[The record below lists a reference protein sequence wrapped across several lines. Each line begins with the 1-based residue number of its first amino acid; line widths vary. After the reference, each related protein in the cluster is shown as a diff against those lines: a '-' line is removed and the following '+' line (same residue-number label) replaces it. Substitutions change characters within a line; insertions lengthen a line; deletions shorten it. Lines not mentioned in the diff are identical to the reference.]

1 MKKLSIIL
9 CLISIALMGCAA
21 NNETISGTHNGY
33 GESEDRAV
41 QRLTLTDINVDNEY
55 ADGYAWMRL
64 STEEYS
70 SMDGMVNK
78 DGKVIAAIPTTDYVD
93 KEYEG
98 HSEFE
103 EGYAFLFFDTE
114 IHVLDT
120 KGDIISTQKIG
131 EDYRLAA
138 CGAGYMVI
146 ENHIHD
152 FDHNSYEYVIYN
164 PQGEEITRYIPSDGE
179 QHNVSNIGGGVFS
192 IDTETEDGKNT
203 NDIYFSKTN
212 KWVQER
218 VDDTIEDVD
227 ILFGDSEKRV
237 INCYKNNEG
246 GWITIVDKEGNVE
259 RFRLSIDPVK
269 TNAIV
274 AYSIVS
280 NNYCLIIDGGS
291 YDKSSISILDL
302 NTGIQTNMN
311 ESYFNKVREKTT
323 WWREYDI
330 YFDNGVFSVP
340 LWGDDGLFYI
350 GLFDERSNLLSE
362 PIRVDNYK
370 KYSFSDGRLIIMRD
384 NNNIDV
390 YSVGGEQIY
399 TVNAKENLN
408 LNDDVEQK
416 YSDDVFIDIGS
427 GVGDIGV
434 YDLDGNV
441 LYTTLDTTNTKILLR

>member
-1 MKKLSIIL
+1 
-9 CLISIALMGCAA
+9 MGCAA

-120 KGDIISTQKIG
+120 NGDIISTQKIG

-164 PQGEEITRYIPSDGE
+164 PQGEEITRYIPSD
-179 QHNVSNIGGGVFS
+179 V
-192 IDTETEDGKNT
+192 GKT
-203 NDIYFSKTN
+203 A
-212 KWVQER
+212 
-218 VDDTIEDVD
+218 
-227 ILFGDSEKRV
+227 G
-237 INCYKNNEG
+237 
-246 GWITIVDKEGNVE
+246 
-259 RFRLSIDPVK
+259 
-269 TNAIV
+269 
-274 AYSIVS
+274 
-280 NNYCLIIDGGS
+280 
-291 YDKSSISILDL
+291 ISMKIA
-302 NTGIQTNMN
+302 GRCIR
-311 ESYFNKVREKTT
+311 SAC
-323 WWREYDI
+323 
-330 YFDNGVFSVP
+330 S
-340 LWGDDGLFYI
+340 
-350 GLFDERSNLLSE
+350 ERSLRVVRTQGSAMTGM
-362 PIRVDNYK
+362 PILRSTSTASHSLPILK
-370 KYSFSDGRLIIMRD
+370 
-384 NNNIDV
+384 
-390 YSVGGEQIY
+390 
-399 TVNAKENLN
+399 TVH
-408 LNDDVEQK
+408 
-416 YSDDVFIDIGS
+416 SS
-427 GVGDIGV
+427 
-434 YDLDGNV
+434 
-441 LYTTLDTTNTKILLR
+441 

>member
-55 ADGYAWMRL
+55 ADGYAWMSL

-120 KGDIISTQKIG
+120 NGDIISTQKIG

-192 IDTETEDGKNT
+192 IDTKTEDGKNT

-218 VDDTIEDVD
+218 VDDTREDVD

-259 RFRLSIDPVK
+259 HFRLSIDPVK

-350 GLFDERSNLLSE
+350 GLFDEKSNLLSE

>member
-9 CLISIALMGCAA
+9 CLISIALMGCA
-21 NNETISGTHNGY
+21 NNETISGTDNEY
-33 GESEDRAV
+33 DESEDRAV
-41 QRLTLTDINVDNEY
+41 QRLTLTDINVDNQY
-55 ADGYAWMRL
+55 SDGYAWMGL

-70 SMDGMVNK
+70 LMDGMVNK
-78 DGKVIAAIPTTDYVD
+78 DGKVIAAISTTDYVD

-103 EGYAFLFFDTE
+103 EGYAFLFFDKE

-120 KGDIISTQKIG
+120 NGDIISTQKIG

-179 QHNVSNIGGGVFS
+179 PHNVSNIGGGVFS

-212 KWVQER
+212 KWIQER
-218 VDDTIEDVD
+218 VDDTGEDVD

-237 INCYKNNEG
+237 INCYRNSEG
-246 GWITIVDKEGNVE
+246 GWITIIDKEGNVE
-259 RFRLSIDPVK
+259 RFRLSIDPVNV
-269 TNAIV
+269 NAIV

-280 NNYCLIIDGGS
+280 NNYCLIVDGGH
-291 YDKSSISILDL
+291 YGKSSISILDL

-311 ESYFNKVREKTT
+311 ESYFNKVKQKTN
-323 WWREYDI
+323 WCWEYDI

-340 LWGDDGLFYI
+340 LWGDDGMFYI
-350 GLFDERSNLLSE
+350 GLFDEKFNLISE
-362 PIRVDNYK
+362 PTQVDDYR

-390 YSVGGEQIY
+390 YSVEGEKIY
-399 TVNAKENLN
+399 TVNAKGNLN

-427 GVGDIGV
+427 GVGDIGA

-441 LYTTLDTTNTKILLR
+441 LYTTLDTTNTKILLK